1 MHLMSLLKCAGI
13 ILKRHLSMAKSF
25 ILGLSQDWAG
35 YVLSLVELDGPLGFL
50 FGFCPGIAK
59 GGDL

>member
-1 MHLMSLLKCAGI
+1 
-13 ILKRHLSMAKSF
+13 MAKRL
-25 ILGLSQDWAG
+25 ILGLSQVMG
-35 YVLSLVELDGPLGFL
+35 GLCFESSELDGPLGFL

>member
-1 MHLMSLLKCAGI
+1 MCRNSSKAASVNGKAFDPWVESSLG
-13 ILKRHLSMAKSF
+13 
-25 ILGLSQDWAG
+25 GLCFES
-35 YVLSLVELDGPLGFL
+35 SELDGPLGFL

>member
-1 MHLMSLLKCAGI
+1 MHLMSLLKCAGFL
-13 ILKRHLSMAKSF
+13 LKRPCLMAKCF
-25 ILGLSQDWAG
+25 ILGLSQVWVG

>member
-1 MHLMSLLKCAGI
+1 M
-13 ILKRHLSMAKSF
+13 
-25 ILGLSQDWAG
+25 G

-59 GGDL
+59 GGDLKGHKFPIESIYSFGSIPDKNIYS